1 MSVIDG
7 VLWRVGKSSPVC
19 IAAEVAR
26 KLASTRNPEAECL
39 GICCMSFNRVGFC
52 SFSSIMLLAIL
63 WGVSANCL
71 LFGGSL
77 LLRSSFSF

>member
-39 GICCMSFNRVGFC
+39 GDLLHVIYPVWFLLIFIYHVVGY
-52 SFSSIMLLAIL
+52 SMGL
-63 WGVSANCL
+63 SANCL